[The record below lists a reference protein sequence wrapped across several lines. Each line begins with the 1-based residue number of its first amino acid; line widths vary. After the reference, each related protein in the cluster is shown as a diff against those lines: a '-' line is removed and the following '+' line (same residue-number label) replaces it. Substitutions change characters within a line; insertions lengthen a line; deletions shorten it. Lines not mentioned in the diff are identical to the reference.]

1 MRVSLGRCLASQ
13 GEIRIAQ
20 FLLNGPPGLL
30 EEVLCHEVA
39 HAAAAAK
46 FGARIR
52 PHGTEWRDLM
62 RDAGFEP
69 RTRIPDTELPHDTL
83 AATRRRVFWRHRC
96 PICEASRIAGRP
108 VRGWR
113 CAKCLAAGL
122 GGQLDIRRGNTAS
135 GFRRSSRDTALSA
148 LLTACPQEDRM
159 PFTLALA
166 RTHGLAAHSE
176 SDLGEPVFK
185 HR

>member
-20 FLLNGPPGLL
+20 FLLSGPPGLL
-30 EEVLCHEVA
+30 EEVLCHEVS
-39 HAAAAAK
+39 HAAATAR
-46 FGARIR
+46 FGGRIR
-52 PHGTEWRDLM
+52 PHGSEWRGLM

-83 AATRRRVFWRHRC
+83 AATRRRVFWQHRC

-113 CAKCLAAGL
+113 CAKCLASGL
-122 GGQLDIRRGNTAS
+122 GGQLAIRRG
-135 GFRRSSRDTALSA
+135 DTARSA

-176 SDLGEPVFK
+176 SDLGEPLFK

>member
-1 MRVSLGRCLASQ
+1 MTESAQSFERLWRPLVARWSETWDLPHLPDRIQVKASSRMRVSLGRCLASQ

-20 FLLNGPPGLL
+20 FLLSGPPGLL

-39 HAAAAAK
+39 HAAAAAR

-52 PHGTEWRDLM
+52 PHGTEWRGLM

-122 GGQLDIRRGNTAS
+122 GGQLDIRRGDTAS
-135 GFRRSSRDTALSA
+135 GSYA
-148 LLTACPQEDRM
+148 
-159 PFTLALA
+159 
-166 RTHGLAAHSE
+166 
-176 SDLGEPVFK
+176 PVETP
-185 HR
+185 R

>member
-1 MRVSLGRCLASQ
+1 MTESAQSFERLWRPLVARWSETWNLPHLPDRIQVKASSRMRVSLGRCLASQ

-20 FLLNGPPGLL
+20 FLLSGPPGLL

-39 HAAAAAK
+39 HAAAAAR

-52 PHGTEWRDLM
+52 PHGTEWRGLM

-83 AATRRRVFWRHRC
+83 AATRRRVFWQHRC

-113 CAKCLAAGL
+113 CAKCLASGL
-122 GGQLDIRRGNTAS
+122 GGRLDIRRGDTAS
-135 GFRRSSRDTALSA
+135 G
-148 LLTACPQEDRM
+148 
-159 PFTLALA
+159 
-166 RTHGLAAHSE
+166 
-176 SDLGEPVFK
+176 SDAPVETP
-185 HR
+185 R